1 MRMGG
6 DDVKRLLIA
15 AFLMTAPLT
24 AASAMPVSEFLA
36 KAERLQA
43 LGMSARFSSDYR
55 LLENEVLR
63 SLYTLR
69 DERLAARAAGRPQAY
84 CPPAEGPTLYSNEI
98 LNAVRAVPPNRRHRV
113 EVKDA
118 LRPLLARK
126 YPCNSRN

>member
-1 MRMGG
+1 M
-6 DDVKRLLIA
+6 KRLLTA
-15 AFLMTAPLT
+15 AFLMMAPLT

-43 LGMSARFSSDYR
+43 LGMAARFSSDSR

-63 SLYTLR
+63 SLYELR

-84 CPPAEGPTLYSNEI
+84 CPPAQGPTLYSNEI
-98 LNAVRAVPPNRRHRV
+98 LNAMRAVPPSRRDRF
-113 EVKDA
+113 EVRNA

-126 YPCNSRN
+126 YPCRSRN